1 MSLRTTFILTFIV
14 RLLEEGLKIVYE
26 LMSLYSPFC
35 PAPSTDGAD
44 GKKRADC
51 LSPPQGG

>member
-14 RLLEEGLKIVYE
+14 RLLEGGLKIVYE